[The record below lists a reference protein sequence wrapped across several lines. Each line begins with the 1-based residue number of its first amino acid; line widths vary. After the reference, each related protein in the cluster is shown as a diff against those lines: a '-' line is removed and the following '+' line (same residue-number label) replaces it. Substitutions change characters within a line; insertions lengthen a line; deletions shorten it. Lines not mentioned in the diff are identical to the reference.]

1 MEIEKFE
8 KSISKIIFVLVFLGN
23 LCRLLIN
30 HENVQATGWLGLIPL
45 SILVVLTFY
54 ESKNTERA
62 KVLFT
67 IYWAFDF
74 ITGFSY
80 LLKNINPV
88 YFFMFPSRSWLF
100 EIIYIIKYS
109 QTHLIVD
116 LISIILLW
124 IGYYFEYKRIC
135 KFEKKNYKEVEYKK
149 ITVSSVIAFV
159 NILILCSNFQ
169 VL

>member
-1 MEIEKFE
+1 MNIEKI
-8 KSISKIIFVLVFLGN
+8 KKNISKIIFVLVFIGN

-30 HENVQATGWLGLIPL
+30 HENVQTTGWLGLIPL

-80 LLKNINPV
+80 LLKRDCESLSVNSKH
-88 YFFMFPSRSWLF
+88 SRS
-100 EIIYIIKYS
+100 
-109 QTHLIVD
+109 
-116 LISIILLW
+116 
-124 IGYYFEYKRIC
+124 
-135 KFEKKNYKEVEYKK
+135 
-149 ITVSSVIAFV
+149 VIE
-159 NILILCSNFQ
+159 
-169 VL
+169 